1 MLLNLLLRRSL
12 VVFGLVAAGAG
23 ISVYFFN
30 TWFNAVFLP
39 SIGVAQPF
47 GNAVGSVL
55 IVVAAYV
62 GNRLVS
68 IALFRDHYYGI
79 STEEGELKQRSGNVA
94 AVSEEVARELRDVPT
109 YTEVLRRQ
117 LSSVVEQT
125 EGAAFSITERLQSI
139 DDVVGRLNTFVAESS
154 SESNE
159 MAEASELRISNN
171 QQLIV
176 EMRRYIDS
184 RLEEAERDQQR
195 IGEVVRE
202 ARSLESLTR
211 LIKDI
216 AAQTNLLALN
226 AAIEAARAGEAGR
239 GFAVVADEVR
249 KLSSETEKAV
259 QSINRG
265 IQGVASTIESQ
276 LQEKLSSMNLDNER
290 EALGQFADQLSVL
303 GHSYEDILR
312 HQGHVITTVRE
323 SSEALAH
330 MFMDALASVQF
341 QDVTRQQLEHTADSL
356 QRLDGHL
363 AVLGE
368 RLLQAENPDFHYTP
382 LAEHLN
388 EIYARYVMEE
398 QRHTHDES
406 LHKAGSGTA
415 PSSGSKIELF

>member
-12 VVFGLVAAGAG
+12 IVFGLVAAGAG
-23 ISVYFFN
+23 ISVYFLN
-30 TWFNAVFLP
+30 TWFNTVFLP
-39 SIGVAQPF
+39 SIGVDQPF

-125 EGAAFSITERLQSI
+125 EGAAFNITERLQSI

-159 MAEASELRISNN
+159 MAEASEQRISNN

-184 RLEEAERDQQR
+184 RLEEAGRDQQR

-276 LQEKLSSMNLDNER
+276 LQEKLSSLNLDNER

-323 SSEALAH
+323 SSETLAH

-341 QDVTRQQLEHTADSL
+341 QDVTRQQLEHTAESL

-363 AVLGE
+363 GVLGE

-388 EIYARYVMEE
+388 EIYARYVMEQ

-406 LHKAGSGTA
+406 LHKAGSASGG
-415 PSSGSKIELF
+415 GSKIELF